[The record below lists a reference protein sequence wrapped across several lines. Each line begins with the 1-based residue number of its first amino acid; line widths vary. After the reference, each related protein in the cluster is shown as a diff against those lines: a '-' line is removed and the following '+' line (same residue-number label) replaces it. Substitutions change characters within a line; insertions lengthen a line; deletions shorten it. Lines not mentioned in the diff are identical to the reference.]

1 MKLKKKLTYRIIVV
15 GFLAILLMLLIH
27 NFHFKKVY
35 IENNKQDMKNLA
47 VNYSLNLDKEIKE
60 IIARVE
66 TISKSPIIKESL
78 ETSNANYQNMN
89 ELTRKSIINLLN
101 EKWMLLKK
109 NDHPFIE
116 RYTKNKVANYFSD
129 LYQSDSDFFGEI
141 FLTNKYGVLVA
152 STGKLT
158 TLAHSHKYW
167 WQGSYKNY
175 GTIYLDDRGY
185 DSSVEGYVLGIVVPI
200 KKDDIIIGI
209 LKCNVNIKGLLSNL
223 EENYSYSYM
232 VGNLKIVRSGGY
244 IVYEK
249 DKEPLSTEV
258 NQKVLNKLDNDN
270 NSYIVNVDGE
280 EKIFS
285 SANVN
290 ITNGN
295 NRIKFGG
302 NTVSIHQKKGNKD
315 ETWNVLITADLDEK
329 LGDFYEI
336 RRVLIYSGIIIVIF
350 LSLLSIKFGK
360 ELAKPLIELA
370 SIATS
375 LGKGN
380 LDKKINMKRNDE
392 IGILADSFNKM
403 QKDLKKSLISKER
416 LEKILEKTPDGYW
429 MINKYAYITDVNESY
444 ANMVGYTQRELM
456 GMHIS
461 ELEIIDD
468 KEDIDKRMLKIQ
480 KEEYAKFETKH
491 KKKDGKI
498 IDIEVSALY
507 LELEEPYYVVF
518 MRDITTRKKEED
530 FMRYLS
536 YHDQMTDLYN
546 RAYFEKEM
554 ERLNHSRR
562 LPISIVIG
570 DLDGLK
576 TINDNLG
583 HAKGDEYIII
593 VAEILQ
599 SITRKEDIVAR
610 LGGDEFGILL
620 PETDAK
626 ETELICNRIKDK
638 CRTYTEE
645 NNLKIDLSISLGY
658 KVINKTYEELFEAKR
673 IADKNMY
680 KDKNNKK
687 L

>member
-1 MKLKKKLTYRIIVV
+1 MKLKKKLTFRIIIV

-35 IENNKQDMKNLA
+35 IENSKQDIKNLA
-47 VNYSLNLDKEIKE
+47 VNYSLNLDKELKE

-66 TISKSPIIKESL
+66 TISKAPIIKESL
-78 ETSNANYQNMN
+78 EKSNANYQNMN
-89 ELTRKSIINLLN
+89 KPTRESIIHLLN
-101 EKWMLLKK
+101 EKWMQAEELK
-109 NDHPFIE
+109 HPFVE
-116 RYTKNKVANYFSD
+116 KYTRNKMASYFKD
-129 LYQSDSDFFGEI
+129 LYQSDSKFFGEI
-141 FLTNKYGVLVA
+141 FLTNRYGVLVA

-167 WQGSYKNY
+167 WQGSYKN
-175 GTIYLDDRGY
+175 GGIIYLDDRGY

-200 KKDDIIIGI
+200 KKDDSIIGI

-223 EENYSYSYM
+223 EENYSQSYK
-232 VGNLKIVRSGGY
+232 VGKLRIVRSGGN

-249 DKEPLSTEV
+249 DKKPLSTKV
-258 NQKVLNKLDNDN
+258 NQQVLNKFNNN
-270 NSYIVNVDGE
+270 NSHIVNLDGK

-285 SANVN
+285 SAQVN
-290 ITNGN
+290 ITASNEG
-295 NRIKFGG
+295 IKFGG
-302 NTVSIHQKKGNKD
+302 DALSIDHKKGNKD
-315 ETWNVLITADLDEK
+315 ETWQVLITANLEEK
-329 LGDFYEI
+329 LVHFYEV
-336 RRVLIYSGIIIVIF
+336 RRVLIYSGIIIILF

-380 LDKKINMKRNDE
+380 LDKKIHMKRNDE
-392 IGILADSFNKM
+392 IGILADSFDKM
-403 QKDLKKSLISKER
+403 KKDLKKSLISKDR
-416 LEKILEKTPDGYW
+416 LEKILAKSPDGYW
-429 MINKYAYITDVNESY
+429 MTNKNGVIKDVNESY
-444 ANMVGYTQRELM
+444 SNMVGYTQEELID
-456 GMHIS
+456 MHIS
-461 ELEIIDD
+461 DLEELESSQQIKD
-468 KEDIDKRMLKIQ
+468 RMKKIQ
-480 KEEYAKFETKH
+480 EKGYEKFDTKH
-491 KKKDGKI
+491 KKKDGKL

-507 LELEEPYYVVF
+507 IELEEPYYVVF

-562 LPISIVIG
+562 LPISIIIG

-576 TINDNLG
+576 TINDTLG
-583 HAKGDEYIII
+583 HSKGDEYIKNI
-593 VAEILQ
+593 ADILQ
-599 SITRKEDIVAR
+599 NITRKEDIVAR

-620 PETDAK
+620 PET
-626 ETELICNRIKDK
+626 
-638 CRTYTEE
+638 YTEE
-645 NNLKIDLSISLGY
+645 TVTIYSRIKEKCSKFTRENNLEPNLSISLGY
-658 KVINKTYEELFEAKR
+658 KTIYEKEEDLFEAKR

-680 KDKNNKK
+680 KDKNNKN